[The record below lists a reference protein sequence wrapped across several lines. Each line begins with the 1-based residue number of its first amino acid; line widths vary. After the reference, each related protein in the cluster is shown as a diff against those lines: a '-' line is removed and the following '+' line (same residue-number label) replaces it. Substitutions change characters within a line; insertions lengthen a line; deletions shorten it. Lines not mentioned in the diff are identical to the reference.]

1 MPAAERESG
10 WQGAMRVRK
19 QKRRGE
25 GGEAGRRRA
34 ERGRGRQI
42 GRVQTERER
51 TENRQGTEINLN
63 NNISTN
69 ALFLTQTQS
78 VRLNL
83 CSCASELTLPSAV

>member
-19 QKRRGE
+19 QKRRGV
-25 GGEAGRRRA
+25 GGAGRRRA

-51 TENRQGTEINLN
+51 TENRQGTEINL
-63 NNISTN
+63 I
-69 ALFLTQTQS
+69 
-78 VRLNL
+78 
-83 CSCASELTLPSAV
+83 